1 MTAIANP
8 DLSDIDAI
16 TMKRLRLMSSFSVA
30 IFALIG
36 LGFFIILHGDE
47 KISSQAHHRQNAIL
61 GASGI
66 ALLAGG
72 IVLLVLTFWHY
83 SRSLNRLHDVGVG

>member
-8 DLSDIDAI
+8 DLSDIDVI
-16 TMKRLRLMSSFSVA
+16 TMKRIRFMSSVSVA

-36 LGFFIILHGDE
+36 LGFFIILRGDE

-83 SRSLNRLHDVGVG
+83 SRSLDRLRDVVVG

>member
-16 TMKRLRLMSSFSVA
+16 TMKRLRLMSSVSVA
-30 IFALIG
+30 IFGLMG
-36 LGFFIILHGDE
+36 LGFFIILQGDE
-47 KISSQAHHRQNAIL
+47 KISSPAHHRQNAIL
-61 GASGI
+61 AASGI

-72 IVLLVLTFWHY
+72 IVLLALTFWE
-83 SRSLNRLHDVGVG
+83 SARSLNRLREVGVG

>member
-8 DLSDIDAI
+8 DLSDIDVI
-16 TMKRLRLMSSFSVA
+16 TMKRLRLMSSVSVA
-30 IFALIG
+30 IFGLMG
-36 LGFFIILHGDE
+36 LGFFIILRGDE
-47 KISSQAHHRQNAIL
+47 KISSQAQHRQNAIL

-72 IVLLVLTFWHY
+72 TILLVLTFWHY
-83 SRSLNRLHDVGVG
+83 SRSLDRLRDVVVG

>member
-1 MTAIANP
+1 MTTIANP

-16 TMKRLRLMSSFSVA
+16 TMKRLRLMSSVSVA
-30 IFALIG
+30 IFGLMG
-36 LGFFIILHGDE
+36 LGFFIILHSDE
-47 KISSQAHHRQNAIL
+47 KISSQAQHRQNAVL

-83 SRSLNRLHDVGVG
+83 SRSLNPSS

>member
-16 TMKRLRLMSSFSVA
+16 TMKRLRLMSSVSVA
-30 IFALIG
+30 IFGLMG
-36 LGFFIILHGDE
+36 LGFFIIFHDDA

-61 GASGI
+61 AASGI

-72 IVLLVLTFWHY
+72 IVLLVLTFWRY
-83 SRSLNRLHDVGVG
+83 SRSLNPAS